1 MQDDSVVIRGNASL
15 HDVVAASAK
24 GLGKWGM
31 QNGNGYYDTQS
42 WLTAS
47 TSSPAVLNPTA
58 QLNEAENFAQ
68 MVVVALA
75 ELQNPGCWEGVIPEL
90 EKVRCMMERIQED
103 LGRHFEVREEGM
115 QCVRRPLEDSVV
127 GRAGEL
133 PGVE

>member
-1 MQDDSVVIRGNASL
+1 MLAVMLMWWAT
-15 HDVVAASAK
+15 
-24 GLGKWGM
+24 
-31 QNGNGYYDTQS
+31 DTQS
-42 WLTAS
+42 WLSAS

-90 EKVRCMMERIQED
+90 DKVRCMMERIQED
-103 LGRHFEVREEGM
+103 LARHFEVREEGM